1 MKEMEKEKKEKARE
15 DRMATGG
22 FVVGYVKSL
31 ENRLFYLQCC
41 PVQPFRCHT
50 PSMQEMQANCFL
62 LHSQVTVALQ
72 GLLEKGKELA
82 TRSLM
87 RAL

>member
-1 MKEMEKEKKEKARE
+1 MEKAKKEKARE
-15 DRMATGG
+15 DGMATGG

-31 ENRLFYLQCC
+31 ENRLFSLQCC

-50 PSMQEMQANCFL
+50 PRMQEMQANCFL
-62 LHSQVTVALQ
+62 LHSQVAVARQ
-72 GLLEKGKELA
+72 AMLEKVKELA
-82 TRSLM
+82 TLSLM